1 MIRRFLGLAVR
12 FMARCATGLLAIVL
26 FNVFGSWVGA
36 QIPINVLTA
45 ATAGYLG
52 LPGILLIVALQ
63 KAIFS

>member
-1 MIRRFLGLAVR
+1 MIHRFLGLAAR

-36 QIPINVLTA
+36 EIPINLLTA
-45 ATAGYLG
+45 AAAGYMG
-52 LPGILLIVALQ
+52 LPGMLLIVALQ